1 MDELEKFKQ
10 ELKEKFNDFDR
21 DLSFA
26 REISRSAIY
35 RIIILSAS
43 IVGFSVSLFSVPI
56 FQSSLILRTLQYSWY
71 FFLAAIIL
79 GFLILMLEGRV
90 KYAKVWKGFQVSQFP
105 KDSDYFLKEKIYA
118 SLIAIVSLFYPAN
131 LLFNRIY
138 KVEEEKQFKERVNGL
153 VVQKL
158 AGIEHSLIFL
168 ENIFIIL
175 FICGLVLIVFSFKI

>member
-1 MDELEKFKQ
+1 MDELEKFNR
-10 ELKEKFNDFDR
+10 ELKEKFIEFDR

-43 IVGFSVSLFSVPI
+43 IVGFSISLFSIPL
-56 FQSSLILRTLQYSWY
+56 FQSSLILSTLQYSWY
-71 FFLAAIIL
+71 FLLAVVIL
-79 GFLILMLEGRV
+79 GFFILMFEGRV
-90 KYAKVWKGFQVSQFP
+90 KYAKAWKAFQVSQF
-105 KDSDYFLKEKIYA
+105 LKEDEYTIREKICA
-118 SLIAIVSLFYPAN
+118 SLITIVSLFYPAN

-138 KVEEEKQFKERVNGL
+138 KIEEEKRFKERVNGL

-175 FICGLVLIVFSFKI
+175 FICGLVLLVFSFKI